1 MCYVE
6 FLINLESVCHSGFSQ
21 RKASLLNSLFWV
33 GFGAGRFS
41 GIPISSLISPISLI
55 AVDLGLIALGSIL
68 LAIASEYSLW
78 IGTFIFGLGNATIFP
93 SGVSFSDKVTNMS
106 GKWISLFT
114 IGATIGAT
122 TIPVI
127 GSQIIFRL
135 VITQKNKSKY
145 ILGKYNFCK
154 HLFSGRAAWFG
165 YFLIMLAS
173 LNSLAFVGMYWQKND
188 KKEGT
193 RVYKPIPESNQIV
206 KVNDILLRSEM

>member
-1 MCYVE
+1 MCYVD
-6 FLINLESVCHSGFSQ
+6 FLINFKSVCHSGFSQ
-21 RKASLLNSLFWV
+21 KKASLLNSLFWV

-41 GIPISSLISPISLI
+41 GIPISSLISPLFLI
-55 AVDLGLIALGSIL
+55 AVDLGLIAIGSIL
-68 LAIASEYSLW
+68 LAIESEYPLW

-145 ILGKYNFCK
+145 SLGNIIFINIY
-154 HLFSGRAAWFG
+154 S
-165 YFLIMLAS
+165 
-173 LNSLAFVGMYWQKND
+173 V
-188 KKEGT
+188 E
-193 RVYKPIPESNQIV
+193 E
-206 KVNDILLRSEM
+206 LLGLVIS

>member
-6 FLINLESVCHSGFSQ
+6 FLVNFKSVCHSGFSQ
-21 RKASLLNSLFWV
+21 KKASLLNSLFWV

-41 GIPISSLISPISLI
+41 GIPISSLISPLSLI
-55 AVDLGLIALGSIL
+55 AVDLGLIAIGSIL
-68 LAIASEYSLW
+68 LAIESEYPLW

-127 GSQIIFRL
+127 GSQIIF
-135 VITQKNKSKY
+135 
-145 ILGKYNFCK
+145 
-154 HLFSGRAAWFG
+154 SGRAAWFG

-173 LNSLAFVGMYWQKND
+173 LNSLAFVGMYWRKNV
-188 KKEGT
+188 KKEET
-193 RVYKPIPESNQIV
+193 RVYSLIPESSQIV
-206 KVNDILLRSEM
+206 KVNDILLRSEI